1 MLDTNIIRLI
11 DGQLA
16 WYPPGTDSVAQKIDS
31 GEVLEQLR
39 EFASQSRSKLCFAV
53 PGTDVTLFDVKFSA
67 TEKKHVAK
75 SLPFTLEEQLVSD
88 IDELHFATT
97 IVDNTRLSA
106 AVCANKKMS
115 EWQKLLDDI
124 PAVKLW
130 IPEPQLLPWQAG
142 EWTIV
147 LEPDYA
153 IVRTG
158 LSDGF
163 SIERDLLVHLLQA
176 ALQGTEQLPS
186 AIIVYGQDQAAD
198 GQMLPESLRDRMQW
212 RRGNLRT
219 ALLLSEDESTSVN
232 LLQGH
237 FAQRLPL
244 DKWWQQWRLVA
255 AVFAAAF
262 CLQLVASYASYV
274 RLEQENLALRG
285 EIQDSYRRAF
295 PKGALVDPEKQ
306 VKRQLDALRG
316 TSQSS
321 GFVSLMNR
329 VGEIVASKPGTAI
342 ASINY
347 NDKGGEMR
355 MNITATDFEAVEAI
369 RTSMTASGLDAVMES
384 SSAQGDQVRARLRIG
399 AGS

>member
-1 MLDTNIIRLI
+1 
-11 DGQLA
+11 
-16 WYPPGTDSVAQKIDS
+16 
-31 GEVLEQLR
+31 
-39 EFASQSRSKLCFAV
+39 
-53 PGTDVTLFDVKFSA
+53 
-67 TEKKHVAK
+67 
-75 SLPFTLEEQLVSD
+75 LEEQLVSD

-106 AVCANKKMS
+106 AVCANEKMS